1 MVYKV
6 EHTTPRYFSK
16 ITWCIE
22 QFGPEGQPQ
31 WEKYKGIDIARG
43 LRWWRRQGHI
53 FFRSEKDYAFYCL
66 RWS

>member
-1 MVYKV
+1 MAYKV

-22 QFGPEGQPQ
+22 QFGPEGIPD
-31 WEKYKGIDIARG
+31 YHSNIDIVAG